1 MGLAE
6 LSHCRLCPRQCG
18 ADRLAGNAGFCGATG
33 ETVRVAR
40 VAPHMWEE
48 PVLSGKNGSGTIFF
62 SSCSLRCVFCQNI
75 QISRRA
81 VGENLS
87 IEQLCDCM
95 LELQAQGVHNINL
108 VTPGHYLLHIREAL
122 QRIRGR
128 ELVIPVVY
136 NSSGYE
142 RPESLHL
149 LRGLIDIY
157 LPDFKYMSPALAA
170 RYSNAE
176 DYSQVAK
183 AAIAAM
189 VDQVG
194 APILNREGYMV
205 RGVMVRHLALPGHR
219 QETDSKRILKY
230 LYETYGDDIY
240 ISLMSQYTPMSQVAS
255 ECPELNR
262 RLSHRQYG
270 RLVEYALTLGVENG
284 FIQEGDAAQESFIPP
299 FL

>member
-18 ADRLAGNAGFCGATG
+18 ADRLAGKAGFCGATG

-40 VAPHMWEE
+40 AAPHMWEE
-48 PVLSGKNGSGTIFF
+48 PVLSGEKGSGTIFF

-75 QISRRA
+75 QISRKA
-81 VGENLS
+81 VGDALS

-108 VTPGHYLLHIREAL
+108 VTPGHYLLHIRDAL
-122 QRIRGR
+122 QKIRGR
-128 ELVIPVVY
+128 ELTIPVVY

-142 RPESLHL
+142 RPESLGL
-149 LRGLIDIY
+149 LKGLIDIY
-157 LPDFKYMSPALAA
+157 LPDFKYMSPTLSE
-170 RYSNAE
+170 RYSNAR

-183 AAIAAM
+183 TAIAAM

-194 APILNREGYMV
+194 PPILNREGYMV
-205 RGVMVRHLALPGHR
+205 RGVMVRHLALPG
-219 QETDSKRILKY
+219 QEIDSKRILKY
-230 LYETYGDDIY
+230 LYETYGDEIY

-255 ECPELNR
+255 KYPELNR
-262 RLSHRQYG
+262 KLSRRQYA
-270 RLVEYALTLGVENG
+270 RLVEYALTLGFENG